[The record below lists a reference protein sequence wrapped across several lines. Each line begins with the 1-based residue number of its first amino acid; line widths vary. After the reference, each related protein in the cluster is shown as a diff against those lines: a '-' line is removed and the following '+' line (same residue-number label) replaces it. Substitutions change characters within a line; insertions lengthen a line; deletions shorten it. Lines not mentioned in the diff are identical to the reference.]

1 MANSVSA
8 SKKGWVGQLFQKWLN
23 RRIPPVASLAL
34 SHRNVFILPSR
45 TGWAFGGLL
54 LAMLL
59 TAINYQ
65 NSLIYGLTFWLVS
78 LGHGTIWLTFR
89 NLSGLEM
96 TAGRVEP
103 CYAGENIQLPV
114 KVASAK
120 HWSVAITVGYP
131 EETEQDFTL
140 APGES
145 QGVALSRHAYKR
157 GRLPLRRIRIETEY
171 PFGLFRAWS
180 WVALDFDVI
189 VYPKPEFTP
198 LQLSAGKGDDIEG
211 TTTAVSGKDDISGI
225 REYGRGDSLNQIS
238 WKHTARSGSPKSFE
252 REQEQGVMCQLAW
265 ESLGGLEPEVRL
277 SRLASWVDQ
286 AEAMGWEYG
295 LSIPGVE
302 VMADR
307 GSEHRHRCLTALA
320 LWGVDE

>member
-1 MANSVSA
+1 MVQR
-8 SKKGWVGQLFQKWLN
+8 SKSDKDGWGRRLFQSWLN
-23 RRIPPVASLAL
+23 RRIPPVSQLAL
-34 SHRNVFILPSR
+34 SHKNVFILPSR
-45 TGWAFGGLL
+45 TGWAFAGLL

-96 TAGRVEP
+96 SAGKVEP
-103 CYAGENIQLPV
+103 CYAGESLQLPV
-114 KVASAK
+114 NVSSAK

-131 EETEQDFTL
+131 GETEQDFTL
-140 APGES
+140 SPGES
-145 QGVALSRHAYKR
+145 LDVAIARQTRKR

-180 WVALDFDVI
+180 WVALDFDVV
-189 VYPKPEFTP
+189 VYPKPEYTP
-198 LQLSAGKGDDIEG
+198 VHLSVGDGDELEG
-211 TTTAVSGKDDISGI
+211 STLALIGQDDISGI

-252 REQEQGVMCQLAW
+252 REQEQGVACQLDW
-265 ESLGGLEPEVRL
+265 GSLTGLDPEVRL

-286 AEAMGWEYG
+286 AEALGWKYG

-302 VMADR
+302 ISA
-307 GSEHRHRCLTALA
+307 GTGNEHRHRCLTALA
-320 LWGVDE
+320 DWGTDE

>member
-1 MANSVSA
+1 VS
-8 SKKGWVGQLFQKWLN
+8 
-23 RRIPPVASLAL
+23 RLAL
-34 SHRNVFILPSR
+34 SHKNVFILPSR
-45 TGWAFGGLL
+45 TGWAFAGLL

-96 TAGRVEP
+96 SAGKVEP
-103 CYAGENIQLPV
+103 CYAGESLQLPV
-114 KVASAK
+114 NVSSSK
-120 HWSVAITVGYP
+120 HWSVAIIVGYP
-131 EETEQDFTL
+131 GETEQDFTL
-140 APGES
+140 SPGES
-145 QGVALSRHAYKR
+145 LDVAIARQTHKR

-180 WVALDFDVI
+180 WVALDFDVV
-189 VYPKPEFTP
+189 VYPKPEYTP
-198 LQLSAGKGDDIEG
+198 VHLSVGDGDELEG
-211 TTTAVSGKDDISGI
+211 SSLALIGQDDISGI

-252 REQEQGVMCQLAW
+252 REQEQGVMCQLDW
-265 ESLGGLEPEVRL
+265 VSLTGLEPEVRL

-286 AEAMGWEYG
+286 AEVLGWKYG

-302 VMADR
+302 IPA
-307 GSEHRHRCLTALA
+307 GTGNEHRHRCLTALA
-320 LWGVDE
+320 VWGTDE

>member
-1 MANSVSA
+1 MVKRLKSD
-8 SKKGWVGQLFQKWLN
+8 KDGWGRRLFQSWLN
-23 RRIPPVASLAL
+23 RRIPPVSRLAL
-34 SHRNVFILPSR
+34 SHKNVFILPSR
-45 TGWAFGGLL
+45 TGWAFAGLL

-96 TAGRVEP
+96 SAGKVEP
-103 CYAGENIQLPV
+103 CYAGESLQLPLNV
-114 KVASAK
+114 SSAK

-131 EETEQDFTL
+131 GETEQDFTL
-140 APGES
+140 SPGES
-145 QGVALSRHAYKR
+145 LDVAIARQTRKR

-180 WVALDFDVI
+180 WVALDFDVVI
-189 VYPKPEFTP
+189 YPKPEYTP
-198 LQLSAGKGDDIEG
+198 VHLSVGDGDELEG
-211 TTTAVSGKDDISGI
+211 STLALIGQDDISGI

-252 REQEQGVMCQLAW
+252 REQEQGVMCQLDW
-265 ESLGGLEPEVRL
+265 GSLTGLEPEVRL

-286 AEAMGWEYG
+286 AEALGWKYG

-302 VMADR
+302 IPA
-307 GSEHRHRCLTALA
+307 GTGNEHRHRCLTALA
-320 LWGVDE
+320 VWGTE

>member
-1 MANSVSA
+1 MVKRLKSD
-8 SKKGWVGQLFQKWLN
+8 KDGWGRRLFQSWLN
-23 RRIPPVASLAL
+23 RRIPPVSRLAL
-34 SHRNVFILPSR
+34 SHKNVFILPSR
-45 TGWAFGGLL
+45 TGWAFAGLL

-96 TAGRVEP
+96 SAGKVEP
-103 CYAGENIQLPV
+103 CYAGESLQLPV
-114 KVASAK
+114 NVSSAK

-131 EETEQDFTL
+131 GETEQDFTL
-140 APGES
+140 SPGES
-145 QGVALSRHAYKR
+145 LDVAIARQTRKR
-157 GRLPLRRIRIETEY
+157 GRLPLRRLRIETEY

-180 WVALDFDVI
+180 WVALDFDVV
-189 VYPKPEFTP
+189 VYPKPEYTP
-198 LQLSAGKGDDIEG
+198 VHLSVGDGDELEG
-211 TTTAVSGKDDISGI
+211 STLALIGQDDISGI

-252 REQEQGVMCQLAW
+252 REQEQGVMCQLDW
-265 ESLGGLEPEVRL
+265 GSLTGLEPEVRL

-286 AEAMGWEYG
+286 AEALGWKYG

-302 VMADR
+302 IPA
-307 GSEHRHRCLTALA
+307 GTSNEHRHRCLTALA
-320 LWGVDE
+320 VWGTE

>member
-1 MANSVSA
+1 MVNRSQSDNNAW
-8 SKKGWVGQLFQKWLN
+8 GRGLFQSWLN
-23 RRIPPVASLAL
+23 RRIPPVSRLAL
-34 SHRNVFILPSR
+34 SHKNVFILPSR
-45 TGWAFGGLL
+45 TGWAFAGLL

-96 TAGRVEP
+96 SAGKVEP
-103 CYAGENIQLPV
+103 CYAGESLQLPV
-114 KVASAK
+114 NVYSAK

-131 EETEQDFTL
+131 GETEQDFTL
-140 APGES
+140 SPGES
-145 QGVALSRHAYKR
+145 LDVAIARQTGKR

-180 WVALDFDVI
+180 WVALDFDVV
-189 VYPKPEFTP
+189 VYPKPEYTP
-198 LQLSAGKGDDIEG
+198 VHLSVGDGDELEG
-211 TTTAVSGKDDISGI
+211 STLALIGQDDISGI

-252 REQEQGVMCQLAW
+252 REQEQGVMCQLDW
-265 ESLGGLEPEVRL
+265 GSLTGLEPEVRL

-286 AEAMGWEYG
+286 AEALGWKYG

-302 VMADR
+302 IPA
-307 GSEHRHRCLTALA
+307 GTGNEHRHRCLTALA
-320 LWGVDE
+320 VWGTE

>member
-1 MANSVSA
+1 
-8 SKKGWVGQLFQKWLN
+8 
-23 RRIPPVASLAL
+23 
-34 SHRNVFILPSR
+34 
-45 TGWAFGGLL
+45 
-54 LAMLL
+54 MLL

-96 TAGRVEP
+96 SAGKVEP
-103 CYAGENIQLPV
+103 CYAGESLQLPV
-114 KVASAK
+114 NVSSAK

-131 EETEQDFTL
+131 GETEQDFTL
-140 APGES
+140 SPGES
-145 QGVALSRHAYKR
+145 LNVAIARQTRKR

-180 WVALDFDVI
+180 WVALDFDVV
-189 VYPKPEFTP
+189 VYPKPEYTSVH
-198 LQLSAGKGDDIEG
+198 LSVGDGDELEG
-211 TTTAVSGKDDISGI
+211 STLALIGQDDISGI

-252 REQEQGVMCQLAW
+252 REQEQGVMCQLDW
-265 ESLGGLEPEVRL
+265 GSLTGLEPEVRL

-286 AEAMGWEYG
+286 AEALGWRYG

-302 VMADR
+302 IPA
-307 GSEHRHRCLTALA
+307 GTGNEHRHRCLTALA
-320 LWGVDE
+320 VWGTD